1 MYEEMT
7 MTCLL
12 WGIGVILLLAGINA
26 VAVWFG
32 GDVAGEAEAVA
43 DH

>member
-1 MYEEMT
+1 MYEETT
-7 MTCLL
+7 MTFLF
-12 WGIGVILLLAGINA
+12 WGVGVILLLAGINA

-32 GDVAGEAEAVA
+32 GDVAGEGEAVA